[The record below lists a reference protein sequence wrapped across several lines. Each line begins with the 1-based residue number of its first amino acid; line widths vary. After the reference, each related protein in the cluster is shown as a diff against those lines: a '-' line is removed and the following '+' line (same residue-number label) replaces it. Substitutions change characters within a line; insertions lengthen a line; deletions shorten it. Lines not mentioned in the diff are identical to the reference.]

1 MTESHAPAA
10 RLPAVGVLHAL
21 TFVVAL
27 CSFAYELV
35 YAELLTVVFG
45 GTVTQY
51 GLTVGLFFSSL
62 GVGSFA
68 SRALDDDRSAN
79 FLRVE
84 FLLALVGPAGFL
96 LVLLVTAGE
105 PPAYVPFAVVEVVA
119 RLPVVAVGLL
129 SGFELPLLTALVE
142 REAGGEGERW
152 LAGLRE
158 RTRAAVH
165 RLTGA
170 VFHVS
175 RDDEAVEGYSTV
187 LGMDYLG
194 GLAGALLYVFLLY
207 PRFGL
212 VPTVFVLGL
221 LNGLAALAFVARFS
235 TWSPLVGEG
244 TGSADPGAAAADGGE
259 PPGEPPDAPGGSR
272 LRSEEAR
279 ALVLATLLLTATY
292 AGVVLAAD
300 RVEAEVESYYFA
312 NRIEA
317 EYPDGTMDATVSAVE
332 RTRYQRIV
340 RYERTWTGTGPNPYF
355 AGESEECL
363 RLGTA
368 VQLCESWADSYHQ
381 GLVDVPMTLYENGSE
396 TDVLLLGGGD
406 WIAADHLREYGVTV
420 DHVDLDGEFMQ
431 RARERAF
438 YARYHDDAYEYDR
451 LNTTVA
457 DAWRYLG
464 DTNETYDLILLDLPG
479 AENDD
484 LLRLYSTEFYDRLR
498 THLEPDGVVGTWV
511 YSRYGYAS
519 HRAAYV
525 ETVRAAGFDRHVAY
539 SAWEDLDADGETER
553 VERFYLLSPDD
564 GPAFDPA
571 AGSAYVR
578 RHADRY
584 RDLAWEPTPSYRGV
598 RPNRVLHP
606 NYDVLVRPSL
616 RNEDRHTRGWWPW

>member
-1 MTESHAPAA
+1 MTDSPAPAA

-21 TFVVAL
+21 TFVVAF

-62 GVGSFA
+62 GIGSFA
-68 SRALDDDRSAN
+68 SRALDDDRPAN

-96 LVLLVTAGE
+96 FVLLVTASE
-105 PPAYVPFAVVEVVA
+105 PPAYLPYGVVEVAA

-142 REAGGEGERW
+142 REATDGRRAGPFARVRQRLRAGTYRA
-152 LAGLRE
+152 AGL
-158 RTRAAVH
+158 
-165 RLTGA
+165 L
-170 VFHVS
+170 FHVS
-175 RDDEAVEGYSTV
+175 RDEEAVEGYPTV

-194 GLAGALLYVFLLY
+194 GLAGALLYVFWLY
-207 PRFGL
+207 PRYGL
-212 VPTVFVLGL
+212 VATVFVLGL

-235 TWSPLVGEG
+235 TWSPFVGGDG
-244 TGSADPGAAAADGGE
+244 TGTGGDGTGTADESAAADGGHR
-259 PPGEPPDAPGGSR
+259 R

-279 ALVLATLLLTATY
+279 ALILATLLLTATY

-300 RVEAEVESYYFA
+300 RVEGEVETFYFA

-317 EYPDGTMDATVSAVE
+317 EYPDGTIDATVSAVE

-355 AGESEECL
+355 AGASEECL

-381 GLVDVPMTLYENGSE
+381 GLVDVPMTMYENGSE
-396 TDVLLLGGGD
+396 TEVLLLGGGD
-406 WIAADHLREYGVTV
+406 WIAADHLRAYNVTV

-431 RARERAF
+431 RTRNREF

-451 LNTTVA
+451 LNTTVG

-464 DTNETYDLILLDLPG
+464 ETDETYDLILLDLPG
-479 AENDD
+479 AEDDD

-511 YSRYGYAS
+511 YSRYGAAR
-519 HRAAYV
+519 HHAAYV

-571 AGSAYVR
+571 AGGAYVR

-584 RDLAWEPTPSYRGV
+584 RGLQWEPTPSYRGV

-606 NYDVLVRPSL
+606 NYDILIRPNL
-616 RNEDRHTRGWWPW
+616 RNEDRHTGRWLPW